1 MKKNQTARP
10 ITDRNSVIP
19 IGIMDFRS
27 EIHKSDQFF
36 FKKFNYEKVP
46 IKNPNFTIESLIPK
60 PNFLKHTIKSL
71 KPKLNF

>member
-1 MKKNQTARP
+1 MEKKSDCA
-10 ITDRNSVIP
+10 DRNSVIP

-36 FKKFNYEKVP
+36 LIFNDEKVP
-46 IKNPNFTIESLIPK
+46 IKNSNFTIESLRPK
-60 PNFLKHTIKSL
+60 SNFLKHTIKSL